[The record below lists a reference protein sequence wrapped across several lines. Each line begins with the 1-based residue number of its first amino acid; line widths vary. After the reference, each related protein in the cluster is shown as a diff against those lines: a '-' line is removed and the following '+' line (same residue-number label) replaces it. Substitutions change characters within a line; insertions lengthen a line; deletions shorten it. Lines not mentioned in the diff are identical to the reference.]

1 MPVIRGQLGHSFLAV
16 TTVTCVISPA
26 EVIAAMQ
33 QRQ

>member
-1 MPVIRGQLGHSFLAV
+1 MFVIHGKLSHSFLAV
-16 TTVTCVISPA
+16 TTVTCAISPA